1 MTKTVYCTDIQEQ
14 VFLKESLGPVLL
26 EDPKAALL
34 AETFAA
40 LADPTRIQI
49 VSLLAENEICVG
61 DLSFLLE
68 MTQPAVSHHLRILRN
83 LKIVSSR
90 KVGRHVFYTLADQHI
105 YDLFAV
111 SSAHVDHP
119 E

>member
-1 MTKTVYCTDIQEQ
+1 MPKTVPCTDSDHQPA
-14 VFLKESLGPVLL
+14 LKETLRKSLIG
-26 EDPKAALL
+26 DPKAALL

-40 LADPTRIQI
+40 LADPTRIRI
-49 VSLLAENEICVG
+49 VSLLADTEMCVG
-61 DLSFLLE
+61 DLCFLLD

-90 KVGRHVFYTLADQHI
+90 KEGRHVFYTLADQHI

-111 SSAHVDHP
+111 SSAHVDHR
-119 E
+119 